1 MLNRLAPP
9 LARALAR
16 SWRVQTIA
24 DGPWQAVQASRR
36 PFVLLCWHECLLP
49 VMWHHRGLGIAAV
62 ISQARDGELL
72 AGFAA
77 SLGYGLIRGSSTR
90 GGRKAL
96 GEAIRRLREGTPIGV
111 TPDGPRGP
119 RREAKPGAFQAAS
132 RAGALVVPVHAE
144 ARPGWRARSWDRFL
158 LPGPLARVRLAYGTP
173 VDAGALPDP
182 AAVGRAAIGELD
194 RAMRLAAWPDGAA
207 TPTD

>member
-16 SWRVQTIA
+16 SWRLQTVA
-24 DGPWQAVQASRR
+24 GDEWESVRAAGR
-36 PFVLLCWHECLLP
+36 PYVLLCWHECLLP
-49 VMWHHRGLGIAAV
+49 VMWHHRGQGIAAV

-90 GGRKAL
+90 GGRRAL
-96 GEAIRRLREGTPIGV
+96 GQAIRSLRDGTPIGV

-173 VDAGALPDP
+173 VDARTLPDP
-182 AAVGRAAIGELD
+182 EAVRTAAVGELT
-194 RAMRLAAWPDGAA
+194 RAMELAAWPDGAA